1 MSKRSPPSYPG
12 GFPAIIRQMEARR
25 EPFVYAA
32 GEALPPLDA
41 DLEPLKAAQVAPDA
55 PEQVGATS
63 SYARKRR
70 ELSAEFAGQ
79 AELLLL
85 HALLIANLRRRDQ
98 PAHTARLFQ
107 RLWAEQSDFLI
118 ASLDARWLVSAIS
131 TFGDHGQ
138 TDVQRRVGQSLSV
151 LFGMMKLYETER
163 LFSDSAPA
171 QPHPWSSQTNRPLAL
186 GMDRYAIAG
195 GGLDVNLLGHL
206 WQEATLD
213 EVIAPLACHL
223 LDSLIGDDRTVF
235 ARLRKMRAMRKT
247 QRAAAGPTDPGQ
259 AAAHGNTAPVPR
271 PSTAPADTPAR
282 PRWGVV
288 SLVRAPLA
296 QVARFAAHH
305 LSIGAERVYI
315 HLDVPDPAAAEFLA
329 QHPAIDVIT
338 CDDAYWAAQKKPRM
352 NRHQLRQLWIATQAY
367 RRTDLDWLAHVDVD
381 EFILPPSPLH
391 EVLAGVHGDNAAVLM
406 PPVEQL
412 AGGDDTL
419 FKMTARMAGR
429 DKSVLEYIYPT
440 FGPYLRGGYL
450 SHLEGK
456 MIARTGIPGVRLG
469 LHALLY
475 RGAAATNIARI
486 EGLYVGHA
494 HAPDWNSFRHGLD
507 FRLEHGSYK
516 KRDDNGFRLPDV
528 LRYLRSEEGEDGLR
542 SFFAEVCEATPE
554 LVKRL
559 RDNEM
564 LVTRK
569 LDLDTKVREVFGA
582 LPED

>member
-32 GEALPPLDA
+32 GESLPPLDA
-41 DLEPLKAAQVAPDA
+41 DLEPLKAALVDPGA
-55 PEQVGATS
+55 PEQAGSTS

-85 HALLIANLRRRDQ
+85 HGLLIANLRRRDQ
-98 PAHTARLFQ
+98 PAHTAQLFQ
-107 RLWAEQSDFLI
+107 RLWSEQSDFLLD
-118 ASLDARWLVSAIS
+118 SLDARWLVSAIS

-138 TDVQRRVGQSLSV
+138 TDVQRRVGQSLSI

-163 LFSDSAPA
+163 LFSDSAPD
-171 QPHPWSSQTNRPLAL
+171 QPHPWSTPPNRPLAL

-213 EVIAPLACHL
+213 KVIAPLACHQ
-223 LDSLIGDDRTVF
+223 LDSLISDDRTVF

-247 QRAAAGPTDPGQ
+247 QRAAAGPTELGK
-259 AAAHGNTAPVPR
+259 ATAHGNPAPVPR
-271 PSTAPADTPAR
+271 PSAAPADTPAR

-288 SLVRAPLA
+288 SLARAPLA

-305 LSIGAERVYI
+305 LSIGAERLYI
-315 HLDVPDPAAAEFLA
+315 HLDGPDPAATEFLA
-329 QHPAIDVIT
+329 QHPAVEVIT
-338 CDDAYWAAQKKPRM
+338 CDDAYWAAQKKNRM
-352 NRHQLRQLWIATQAY
+352 NRHQLRQLWIATQVY

-391 EVLAGVHGDNAAVLM
+391 EVLAGVHGDSAAVLM

-429 DKSVLEYIYPT
+429 DKSVLEDIYPT

-456 MIARTGIPGVRLG
+456 PIARTGIPEVRLG
-469 LHALLY
+469 LHGLLY
-475 RGAAATNIARI
+475 RGAAATNIAQI

-494 HAPDWNSFRHGLD
+494 HAPDWESFRDGLD
-507 FRLEHGSYK
+507 FRLEHGSYR
-516 KRDDNGFRLPDV
+516 KRDDDGFRLPDV

-542 SFFAEVCEATPE
+542 SFFAEVCEATPD
-554 LVKRL
+554 LVERL

-569 LDLDTKVREVFGA
+569 LDLDTRVREVFGA